1 MPDLSSL
8 VFTCASCNARLRVNC
23 SAAGKS
29 IRCPKCN
36 AVGAVPAAVPEP
48 ILVEPDEGYTAAPV
62 RPPALTVAPTDRPR
76 RQQAPRGRP
85 GLVTTIAVFH
95 LIAAFVFFVGFI
107 LALVL
112 QVRGALGGAFLGS
125 DEGGKARLAMYQELY
140 EDVDK
145 GMPAHRL
152 LLGVDAVFCLAF
164 AGLLV
169 SSAIGLLQMR
179 PWGRTLSLIFSSA
192 ALVRGLTMLL
202 YALIFALPTVSQ
214 ITRHALEGDLGQFKV
229 DADSIRSAGSLV
241 KVLLVILPLVGL
253 IYPVLSLLAMLRPSV
268 SERLSPAED

>member
-1 MPDLSSL
+1 MPELSSL
-8 VFTCASCNARLRVNC
+8 IFECPSCNARLRVSR

-36 AVGAVPAAVPEP
+36 AVGTVPAAEPEP
-48 ILVEPDEGYTAAPV
+48 ILVEPDEGFSAAPA
-62 RPPALTVAPTDRPR
+62 RPPVPAVMPDDRPR
-76 RQQAPRGRP
+76 RRPPPRGRP

-95 LIAAFVFFVGFI
+95 LIAAFVFFAGFV

-125 DEGGKARLAMYQELY
+125 DEAGKARLARYQDLY

-169 SSAIGLLQMR
+169 ASAIGLLQMR

-202 YALIFALPTVSQ
+202 YALLFALPTVSQ
-214 ITRHALEGDLGQFKV
+214 ITQHALEGDLGQFKV
-229 DADSIRSAGSLV
+229 DADAIRNAGSLI
-241 KVLLVILPLVGL
+241 KVMLVILPLVGL